1 MENDNK
7 RKFPAY
13 MVPLLAMPL
22 IASIGLLTH
31 TRSPGRYSF
40 PTSTI
45 RTEAEQRDL
54 RKEGLEDTLDGFGMN
69 YKSFVGVAGFERTLP
84 TEYDNWKVSVDVND
98 NWFYRGRQVAVDLS
112 EDGLGKSVQVDL
124 SEQDA
129 HKIIERYRK

>member
-31 TRSPGRYSF
+31 TKSPGRYSF
-40 PTSTI
+40 PTVTI

-54 RKEGLEDTLDGFGMN
+54 RRENLEDTLDGFGMN
-69 YKSFVGVAGFERTLP
+69 YNSFIEVAGLERTLP
-84 TEYDNWKVSVDVND
+84 AKYDNWKVSVDVNE
-98 NWFYRGRQVAVDLS
+98 NRFNHGRQTAVDLS
-112 EDGLGKSVQVDL
+112 EDGLGKAVQIDL
-124 SEQDA
+124 SEHDA
-129 HKIIERYRK
+129 NRIIEQYRK